1 MLTPAAYAHHIAK
14 WAFTVPLVCGATN
27 LGEAL
32 RGITEGAAMF
42 RSNGEAGTGDVSN
55 AVTHMRTI
63 RAELRRLQAM
73 EKDELYVAAKE
84 LQAPYPLVA
93 EVAEAGKLPV
103 VLFTAGGIA
112 TPADAAMMMQLGAEG
127 VFVGSGIFKSGNP
140 AQRAEAIV
148 KATTFYDDPDVV
160 AKVSRGLGEAMVGI
174 NVEDVPA
181 PHRLAERG
189 W

>member
-1 MLTPAAYAHHIAK
+1 MARA
-14 WAFTVPLVCGATN
+14 TVTGYCWPQSAVG
-27 LGEAL
+27 G
-32 RGITEGAAMF
+32 
-42 RSNGEAGTGDVSN
+42 GTIGLHLSSPGGRPVS
-55 AVTHMRTI
+55 V
-63 RAELRRLQAM
+63 
-73 EKDELYVAAKE
+73 
-84 LQAPYPLVA
+84 
-93 EVAEAGKLPV
+93 EVARAGKLPV

-148 KATTFYDDPDVV
+148 KATTFYDDPDVI

-174 NVEDVPA
+174 NVEEVPP